1 MKMIK
6 RTLII
11 LIIATTIFT
20 VVKCNRIE
28 DTDNIKQEQGEDTL
42 PKDDKEDEQDEDKKE
57 EEKKD
62 NQGKEDENKD
72 SEQDKEQQ
80 DKNDEPKEEQGQE
93 EIESPVELG

>member
-28 DTDNIKQEQGEDTL
+28 DVDNIKQEQGEDTL
-42 PKDDKEDEQDEDKKE
+42 PKDDKEDTDKK
-57 EEKKD
+57 D
-62 NQGKEDENKD
+62 
-72 SEQDKEQQ
+72 EQDKEEENKDNEQ
-80 DKNDEPKEEQGQE
+80 DKEEKPKEDQDDKEKE
-93 EIESPVELG
+93 EIKSPVELG

>member
-28 DTDNIKQEQGEDTL
+28 DADNIKQEQGDNTL
-42 PKDDKEDEQDEDKKE
+42 PKDDKEDEQDKE
-57 EEKKD
+57 EKQE
-62 NQGKEDENKD
+62 EENKHK
-72 SEQDKEQQ
+72 EQDKEENQ
-80 DKNDEPKEEQGQE
+80 DDKEKEE
-93 EIESPVELG
+93 IKNPIELG

>member
-28 DTDNIKQEQGEDTL
+28 DADNIKQEQGDDTL
-42 PKDDKEDEQDEDKKE
+42 PKDDKEDTN
-57 EEKKD
+57 KKD
-62 NQGKEDENKD
+62 
-72 SEQDKEQQ
+72 EQDKE
-80 DKNDEPKEEQGQE
+80 EKEEQDKDDKPKEDQEKE

>member
-28 DTDNIKQEQGEDTL
+28 DADNIKQEQGDDTL
-42 PKDDKEDEQDEDKKE
+42 PKDDKEDEQDKE
-57 EEKKD
+57 EKQE
-62 NQGKEDENKD
+62 EENKND
-72 SEQDKEQQ
+72 KQDKEDQE
-80 DKNDEPKEEQGQE
+80 KE

>member
-11 LIIATTIFT
+11 LIIATTVFT
-20 VVKCNRIE
+20 MVKCAKIE
-28 DTDNIKQEQGEDTL
+28 DADNIKQEQGDDTL
-42 PKDDKEDEQDEDKKE
+42 PKDDKEEEQEKE
-57 EEKKD
+57 EDKKD

-72 SEQDKEQQ
+72 DQEKEEQDK
-80 DKNDEPKEEQGQE
+80 E

>member
-28 DTDNIKQEQGEDTL
+28 DADNIKQEQGEDTL
-42 PKDDKEDEQDEDKKE
+42 PKDDKKE
-57 EEKKD
+57 EE
-62 NQGKEDENKD
+62 NKD
-72 SEQDKEQQ
+72 KEKQDKE
-80 DKNDEPKEEQGQE
+80 
-93 EIESPVELG
+93 EIKSPVELG

>member
-28 DTDNIKQEQGEDTL
+28 DADNIKQEQGDDTL
-42 PKDDKEDEQDEDKKE
+42 PKDDKEDTNKKDKQDKE
-57 EEKKD
+57 EEKNKD
-62 NQGKEDENKD
+62 N
-72 SEQDKEQQ
+72 EQDKEEQ
-80 DKNDEPKEEQGQE
+80 DKDDEPKEDQEKE

>member
-11 LIIATTIFT
+11 LIIATTVFT

-28 DTDNIKQEQGEDTL
+28 DADNIKQEQGDDTL
-42 PKDDKEDEQDEDKKE
+42 PKDDKEDKQDKE
-57 EEKKD
+57 EKEEDKKD

-72 SEQDKEQQ
+72 NEQ
-80 DKNDEPKEEQGQE
+80 DKNDEPKEDQEKE

>member
-28 DTDNIKQEQGEDTL
+28 DADNIKQEQGEDTL
-42 PKDDKEDEQDEDKKE
+42 PKDDKEDAN
-57 EEKKD
+57 KKD
-62 NQGKEDENKD
+62 NQDKEK
-72 SEQDKEQQ
+72 QDK
-80 DKNDEPKEEQGQE
+80 DDEPKEDQEKE
-93 EIESPVELG
+93 EIKSPIELG

>member
-28 DTDNIKQEQGEDTL
+28 DADNIKQEQGDDTL
-42 PKDDKEDEQDEDKKE
+42 PKDDKKE
-57 EEKKD
+57 EE
-62 NQGKEDENKD
+62 NKD
-72 SEQDKEQQ
+72 KEKQE
-80 DKNDEPKEEQGQE
+80 KE

>member
-20 VVKCNRIE
+20 VVKCDRIE
-28 DTDNIKQEQGEDTL
+28 DADNIKQEQGDDALPKEDKKDDQDKEEKEEQD
-42 PKDDKEDEQDEDKKE
+42 KDDK
-57 EEKKD
+57 
-62 NQGKEDENKD
+62 
-72 SEQDKEQQ
+72 QDKE
-80 DKNDEPKEEQGQE
+80 EQEKE

>member
-28 DTDNIKQEQGEDTL
+28 DADNIKQEQGEDTL
-42 PKDDKEDEQDEDKKE
+42 PKDDKEDKQDKE
-57 EEKKD
+57 EKEEDKKD

-72 SEQDKEQQ
+72 NEQ
-80 DKNDEPKEEQGQE
+80 DKNDEPKDDQEKE

>member
-6 RTLII
+6 RTLIL

-20 VVKCNRIE
+20 VVECNRIE

-42 PKDDKEDEQDEDKKE
+42 PKDDKKE
-57 EEKKD
+57 EE
-62 NQGKEDENKD
+62 NKD
-72 SEQDKEQQ
+72 KEKQE
-80 DKNDEPKEEQGQE
+80 KE

>member
-20 VVKCNRIE
+20 VVKCNRTE
-28 DTDNIKQEQGEDTL
+28 DADNIKQEQGDDTL
-42 PKDDKEDEQDEDKKE
+42 PKDDK
-57 EEKKD
+57 KD
-62 NQGKEDENKD
+62 
-72 SEQDKEQQ
+72 EQDKEEEEN
-80 DKNDEPKEEQGQE
+80 DKPKEDQEKE

>member
-28 DTDNIKQEQGEDTL
+28 DTDNIKQEQGDDTL
-42 PKDDKEDEQDEDKKE
+42 PKEDE
-57 EEKKD
+57 KD
-62 NQGKEDENKD
+62 
-72 SEQDKEQQ
+72 EQDKEEKEEEEN
-80 DKNDEPKEEQGQE
+80 KNEEPKEDQEKE
-93 EIESPVELG
+93 EIKSPVELG

>member
-28 DTDNIKQEQGEDTL
+28 DADNIKQEQGDDTL
-42 PKDDKEDEQDEDKKE
+42 PKDDKKDEQGKEEKE
-57 EEKKD
+57 EEK
-62 NQGKEDENKD
+62 NKD
-72 SEQDKEQQ
+72 KEQDKEEL
-80 DKNDEPKEEQGQE
+80 DKDDEPKEDQEKE
-93 EIESPVELG
+93 EIKSPVELG